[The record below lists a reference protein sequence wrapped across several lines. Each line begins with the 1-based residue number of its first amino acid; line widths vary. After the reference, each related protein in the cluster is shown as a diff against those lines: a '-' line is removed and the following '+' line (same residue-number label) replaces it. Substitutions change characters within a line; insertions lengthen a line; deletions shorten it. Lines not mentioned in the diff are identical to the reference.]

1 MRQFNILLEDK
12 PGELARVTAALSH
25 VNIKNISTEHPQG
38 GRGVVK
44 LVTADENSTRSAL
57 QKAGFEFSEVDIF
70 LVGLLDRPGELNKL
84 AKRLGDEGVNIIE
97 LYLLDRG
104 VFALAV
110 DKSQHDKAKALLAE
124 NLI

>member
-1 MRQFNILLEDK
+1 MRQFNVILEDK

-25 VNIKNISTEHPQG
+25 VNLKNISTEHPKD
-38 GRGVVK
+38 GRGLVK
-44 LVTADENSTRSAL
+44 LVTADESSTRSAL
-57 QKAGFEFSEVDIF
+57 QNAGLEFSEVDIF

-84 AKRLGDEGVNIIE
+84 AKRLGDEGVNIVE

-110 DKSQHDKAKALLAE
+110 DKSQFDKAKALLAE